1 MADATDLKSV
11 GIYLV
16 GVRVPPWAPYF
27 EAKIIPGMETLID
40 NPDTEITS
48 GSSDSII
55 RLIKFVSCLLLFC
68 VCVGN
73 I

>member
-16 GVRVPPWAPYF
+16 GVRVPPWAPCF

-40 NPDTEITS
+40 NPDSEIILNYSNCGQACS
-48 GSSDSII
+48 G
-55 RLIKFVSCLLLFC
+55 
-68 VCVGN
+68 
-73 I
+73 